1 MVAQTV
7 LFLERMIA
15 ESYDVVVVGAGPAG
29 SYTAKTAAEH
39 GLDVLLIERN
49 AEIGVPVKCAEG
61 VSREIERYVEL
72 DPRWICT
79 EVKGISTYGPDGTAV
94 TLSVEGSD
102 IAGYVLER
110 RLFDNYLA
118 QQAARAGAEVQVKT
132 QAYDLVQENG
142 YAKGVYVRTPE
153 ANERRIL
160 ADVVVGADGVESRVG
175 RWAGIDTRLP
185 LSDVCTCAE
194 FLMSDITVDEHYL
207 ETYFGREIAPKGY
220 LWIFP
225 KGKRCANVG
234 LGIGGDVS
242 GEGHRARDYLRS
254 FVKHRFPDGKVLAE
268 IYGVVPLS
276 GPVYETVANGVVLVG
291 DAARHVQPI
300 TGGGIL
306 QAVQGGRIAGDVIA
320 KAVKEQNVSK
330 KRLREY
336 EKRWKREF
344 GRVLEVGLK
353 AKNIVLNLNEQE
365 LTKFFQPL
373 GGEIKLKEYSE
384 RAFLKTLIMKN
395 PRILVSLVK
404 TIF

>member
-1 MVAQTV
+1 
-7 LFLERMIA
+7 MIK
-15 ESYDVVVVGAGPAG
+15 ETYDVVVVGAGPAG
-29 SYTAKTAAEH
+29 SVTARTASEN

-61 VSREIERYVEL
+61 VSREIERYVEI

-79 EVKGISTYGPDGTAV
+79 KVKGISTYGPDGTAV
-94 TLSVEGSD
+94 TLSVEGAD
-102 IAGYVLER
+102 VAGYVLER
-110 RLFDNYLA
+110 RLFDKYLA
-118 QQAARAGAEVQVKT
+118 QQAARAGAEVRVKT
-132 QAYDLVQENG
+132 QAYGLVQEDSTV
-142 YAKGVYVRTPE
+142 KGVYVRTPDDE
-153 ANERRIL
+153 LRIR

-194 FLMSDITVDEHYL
+194 FLMSDVDVDEHYL
-207 ETYFGREIAPKGY
+207 ETFFGREIAPKGY

-254 FVKHRFPDGKVLAE
+254 FVNQRFPNGKVLAE

-276 GPVYETVANGVVLVG
+276 GPLYETVANGLVLVG

-306 QAVQGGRIAGDVIA
+306 QAVQGGKIAGEVVA
-320 KAVKEQNVSK
+320 KAVKEQNVTK

-404 TIF
+404 TMF

>member
-1 MVAQTV
+1 
-7 LFLERMIA
+7 MIA

-29 SYTAKTAAEH
+29 SVTARTAAEN

-49 AEIGVPVKCAEG
+49 AEIGVPVRCAEG
-61 VSREIERYVEL
+61 VSREIKRYVEI

-94 TLSVEGSD
+94 SLSVDGSD
-102 IAGYVLER
+102 VAGYVLER
-110 RLFDNYLA
+110 RLFDKHLA
-118 QQAARAGAEVQVKT
+118 QQAARAGADVRVKT
-132 QAYDLVQENG
+132 QAYGLVHE
-142 YAKGVYVRTPE
+142 KDTVTGVCVRTPDE
-153 ANERRIL
+153 ERCIR

-175 RWAGIDTRLP
+175 RWAGIDTRLS

-194 FLMSDITVDEHYL
+194 FLMSDIDVNEHYL
-207 ETYFGREIAPKGY
+207 DTYFGRGIAPKGY

-242 GEGHRARDYLRS
+242 GEGHRASDYLRS
-254 FVKHRFPDGKVLAE
+254 FVNQRFPDGKVLAE

-306 QAVQGGRIAGDVIA
+306 QAVQGGRIAGEVIA

-373 GGEIKLKEYSE
+373 RGEIKLKEYSE

-395 PRILVSLVK
+395 PRILMSLVK
-404 TIF
+404 TMF

>member
-1 MVAQTV
+1 
-7 LFLERMIA
+7 MIE

-29 SYTAKTAAEH
+29 SVTARTAAEN

-61 VSREIERYVEL
+61 VSREIERYVEI

-79 EVKGISTYGPDGTAV
+79 EVKGIITYGPDGTAV
-94 TLSVEGSD
+94 TLSVEGSEVV
-102 IAGYVLER
+102 GYVLER
-110 RLFDNYLA
+110 RLFDKYLA

-132 QAYDLVQENG
+132 QAYGLVQKDG
-142 YAKGVYVRTPE
+142 TVTGVYVRTPDDE
-153 ANERRIL
+153 LRIRANI
-160 ADVVVGADGVESRVG
+160 VVGADGVESRVG

-194 FLMSDITVDEHYL
+194 FLMSDVEVNEHYL
-207 ETYFGREIAPKGY
+207 ETYFGRGIAPKGY

-242 GEGHRARDYLRS
+242 GDGHRARDYLRS
-254 FVKHRFPDGKVLAE
+254 FVDQRFPDGKVLAE

-306 QAVQGGRIAGDVIA
+306 QAVQGGRIAGNVIA
-320 KAVKEQNVSK
+320 KAVQEKNVSK

-336 EKRWKREF
+336 EKRWRREF
-344 GRVLEVGLK
+344 GRELEVGLK

-365 LTKFFQPL
+365 MTKFFQPL
-373 GGEIKLKEYSE
+373 AGEIKLKEYSE
-384 RAFLKTLIMKN
+384 RAFLKTFIMKN

-404 TIF
+404 TMF

>member
-1 MVAQTV
+1 
-7 LFLERMIA
+7 MIE

-29 SYTAKTAAEH
+29 SVTARTAAEN

-61 VSREIERYVEL
+61 VSREIERYVEI
-72 DPRWICT
+72 DPRLICT
-79 EVKGISTYGPDGTAV
+79 EVKGIITYGPDGTAV
-94 TLSVEGSD
+94 TLSVEGSEVV
-102 IAGYVLER
+102 GYVLER
-110 RLFDNYLA
+110 RLFDKYLA
-118 QQAARAGAEVQVKT
+118 QQAARAGVDVQVKT
-132 QAYDLVQENG
+132 QAYGLVQKDG
-142 YAKGVYVRTPE
+142 TVTGVYVRTPDDE
-153 ANERRIL
+153 LRIRANI
-160 ADVVVGADGVESRVG
+160 VVGADGVESRVG

-185 LSDVCTCAE
+185 LSDMCTCAE
-194 FLMSDITVDEHYL
+194 FLMSDVEVNEHYL
-207 ETYFGREIAPKGY
+207 ETYFGRGIAPKGY

-242 GEGHRARDYLRS
+242 GDGHRARDYLRS
-254 FVKHRFPDGKVLAE
+254 FVDQRFPDGKVLAE

-306 QAVQGGRIAGDVIA
+306 QAVQGGRIAGEVIA

-344 GRVLEVGLK
+344 GRELEVGLK
-353 AKNIVLNLNEQE
+353 AKNIVLNLNADE

-373 GGEIKLKEYSE
+373 GGEITLKEYSE
-384 RAFLKTLIMKN
+384 RAFLKTFIMKN

-404 TIF
+404 TMF

>member
-1 MVAQTV
+1 
-7 LFLERMIA
+7 MIE

-29 SYTAKTAAEH
+29 SVTARTAAEN

-61 VSREIERYVEL
+61 VSREIERYVEI

-79 EVKGISTYGPDGTAV
+79 EVKGIITYGPDGTAV
-94 TLSVEGSD
+94 TLSVEGSEVV
-102 IAGYVLER
+102 GYVLER
-110 RLFDNYLA
+110 RLFDKYLA
-118 QQAARAGAEVQVKT
+118 QQAARAGAEVRVKT
-132 QAYDLVQENG
+132 QAYGLVQKDG
-142 YAKGVYVRTPE
+142 TVTGVYVRTPDDE
-153 ANERRIL
+153 LRIRANI
-160 ADVVVGADGVESRVG
+160 VVGADGVESRVG

-194 FLMSDITVDEHYL
+194 FLMSDVEVNEHYL
-207 ETYFGREIAPKGY
+207 ETYFGRGIAPKGY

-242 GEGHRARDYLRS
+242 GDGHRARDYLRS
-254 FVKHRFPDGKVLAE
+254 FVDQRFPDGKVLAE

-306 QAVQGGRIAGDVIA
+306 QAVQGGRIAGNVIA
-320 KAVKEQNVSK
+320 KAVQEKNVSK

-336 EKRWKREF
+336 EKRWRREF
-344 GRVLEVGLK
+344 GRELEVGLK

-365 LTKFFQPL
+365 MTKFFQPL
-373 GGEIKLKEYSE
+373 AGEIKLKEYSE
-384 RAFLKTLIMKN
+384 RAFLKTFIMKN

-404 TIF
+404 TMF